1 MPWPKAWASDRFLPK
16 QEEDHAINLKED
28 APAILNC
35 KIYLLS
41 HDQDAKLTE
50 FLGEHLHK
58 GYIQESSSLYASPFF
73 FIKKKDGKL
82 RPVQDYR
89 KLNKQTI
96 HDNYPLP
103 LIKTILEQ
111 LQGRSLFT
119 KFDIQWGYN
128 NIRIKEG
135 DEWKAAFKT
144 PKGLFEPWVM
154 FFGLTNSP
162 ATFQCTMNRMFRE
175 MKMHYPTELFIY
187 MDNILITTDNDSTCH
202 QQIVHEVLDKLEEES
217 YFLQLTKCKFEKEKV
232 DYLGVII
239 S

>member
-1 MPWPKAWASDRFLPK
+1 
-16 QEEDHAINLKED
+16 
-28 APAILNC
+28 
-35 KIYLLS
+35 
-41 HDQDAKLTE
+41 
-50 FLGEHLHK
+50 
-58 GYIQESSSLYASPFF
+58 
-73 FIKKKDGKL
+73 
-82 RPVQDYR
+82 
-89 KLNKQTI
+89 
-96 HDNYPLP
+96 
-103 LIKTILEQ
+103 
-111 LQGRSLFT
+111 
-119 KFDIQWGYN
+119 
-128 NIRIKEG
+128 
-135 DEWKAAFKT
+135 
-144 PKGLFEPWVM
+144 M